1 MPPAQALLYTHR
13 ALQVR
18 SVCSLFSITQ
28 EVEHPLISSANTT
41 LPTPVVRV
49 RSRSLL
55 STVTRMNPLNSSATR
70 TTAIRTQYNSPPG
83 EREVPV
89 KGHPSPV
96 GSIQPSALPL
106 YSLLCCYIQ
115 YLSPLRDL
123 LDRHGNAMSSV
134 MGSDPKPEQER
145 SKNVPRPGKH
155 KTTGFIV

>member
-1 MPPAQALLYTHR
+1 MPRCQIEFCVTMDYEKMLNSVRAWLPGFSAMYHYTKFGMASMPPAQALLYR

-18 SVCSLFSITQ
+18 WVRSLFSITQ
-28 EVEHPLISSANTT
+28 EVEHPLISSATPT

-70 TTAIRTQYNSPPG
+70 TMAIRSPCNSPPG

-106 YSLLCCYIQ
+106 YSLLG
-115 YLSPLRDL
+115 SPYFFGRILR
-123 LDRHGNAMSSV
+123 
-134 MGSDPKPEQER
+134 
-145 SKNVPRPGKH
+145 
-155 KTTGFIV
+155 